1 MRPLIALLFLMPSMA
16 GCFGQ
21 APPLPRDHYYR
32 ILVPDQTAEGASP
45 VLAGVISVPPLE
57 ADGLL
62 RERPLLFSASGA
74 AYEMQQHDYHHWS
87 DSPTRML
94 QGELARYLRQSR
106 FGETVVTSDIRIR
119 PDFEVVGRIKRL
131 ERLLGSGTPRVA
143 AELELALIDL
153 ADNRMLVLDTYSIEQ
168 SSRGG
173 SVEASV
179 LALNRAV
186 ADIFGRFLEDAR
198 QTSLA
203 KRPDPD

>member
-1 MRPLIALLFLMPSMA
+1 MRPLNALLFLMPLLA
-16 GCFGQ
+16 GCFGS

-32 ILVPDQTAEGASP
+32 ILVPHQTGDRTSP
-45 VLAGVISVPPLE
+45 VFAGVVSIPPLE

-74 AYEMQQHDYHHWS
+74 THEMQQHDYHHWS
-87 DSPTRML
+87 DPPTRML
-94 QGELARYLRQSR
+94 QGELASYLRQSR

-131 ERLLGSGTPRVA
+131 ERLMGNGSPRVA
-143 AELELALIDL
+143 AELELALIHL
-153 ADNRMLVLDTYSIEQ
+153 ADNRMLVIDTYSAER
-168 SSRGG
+168 SSRSG

-179 LALNRAV
+179 MALNQAV
-186 ADIFGRFLEDAR
+186 TEIFGRFLEDAR

-203 KRPDPD
+203 NRPDPD

>member
-1 MRPLIALLFLMPSMA
+1 MKPLIALLFVAPLLA

-32 ILVPDQTAEGASP
+32 ILVPHQTGDRAGP
-45 VLAGVISVPPLE
+45 VLTGVVSVPPLE

-62 RERPLLFSASGA
+62 RERPLLFSATGA
-74 AYEMQQHDYHHWS
+74 AHEMQQHDYHHWS
-87 DSPTRML
+87 DPPTRML
-94 QGELARYLRQSR
+94 QGELASYLRQSR

-131 ERLLGSGTPRVA
+131 ERLFGDGTPRVA
-143 AELELALIDL
+143 AELELALIHL
-153 ADNRMLVLDTYSIEQ
+153 ADNRMLVINTYSVEQ
-168 SSRGG
+168 SSHGG

-179 LALNRAV
+179 MALNQAV
-186 ADIFGRFLEDAR
+186 TEIFGRFLEDAR

-203 KRPDPD
+203 NRPDPD

>member
-1 MRPLIALLFLMPSMA
+1 MRPLIALLFLMPLLA
-16 GCFGQ
+16 GCFGS

-32 ILVPDQTAEGASP
+32 ILVPHQTGDGTSP
-45 VLAGVISVPPLE
+45 VFAGVVSIPPLE

-74 AYEMQQHDYHHWS
+74 THEMQQHDYHHWS
-87 DSPTRML
+87 DPPTRML
-94 QGELARYLRQSR
+94 QGELASYLRQSR

-131 ERLLGSGTPRVA
+131 ERLMGNGSPRVA
-143 AELELALIDL
+143 AELELALIHL
-153 ADNRMLVLDTYSIEQ
+153 ADNRMLVIDTYSAER
-168 SSRGG
+168 SSRSG

-179 LALNRAV
+179 MALNQAV
-186 ADIFGRFLEDAR
+186 TEIFGRFLEDAR

-203 KRPDPD
+203 NRPDPD

>member
-1 MRPLIALLFLMPSMA
+1 MRRLIAPLLLVSLLA
-16 GCFGQ
+16 GCLGQ

-32 ILVPDQTAEGASP
+32 ILVPHKGGDRARP
-45 VLAGVISVPPLE
+45 VFAGVVSIPPLE

-74 AYEMQQHDYHHWS
+74 AHQMQQHDYHHWS
-87 DSPTRML
+87 DPPTRML
-94 QGELARYLRQSR
+94 QGELASYLRQSR
-106 FGETVVTSDIRIR
+106 FGEAVVTSDIRIR

-131 ERLLGSGTPRVA
+131 ERLLGGGAPRVA
-143 AELELALIDL
+143 AELELALVHL
-153 ADNRMLVLDTYSIEQ
+153 ADNRMLVIDTYSVEL

-179 LALNRAV
+179 MALNRAV
-186 ADIFGRFLEDAR
+186 TEIFGRFLEDAR

-203 KRPDPD
+203 ERPDPG